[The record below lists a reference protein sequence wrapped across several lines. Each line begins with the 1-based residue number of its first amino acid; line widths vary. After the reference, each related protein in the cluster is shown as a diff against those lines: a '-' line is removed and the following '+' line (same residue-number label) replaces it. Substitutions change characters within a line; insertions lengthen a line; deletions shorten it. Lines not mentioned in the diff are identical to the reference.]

1 MAERRLAAEDWLGC
15 QRRCGRQVH
24 CLCGYVPLRYLLL
37 HLRRVGVEQSGAV
50 RIAML
55 GWECRFYIALLIEL
69 TLGVELRF
77 FRLQKWLL
85 LLAQQAD
92 KVAEFIGLI

>member
-1 MAERRLAAEDWLGC
+1 MRD
-15 QRRCGRQVH
+15 
-24 CLCGYVPLRYLLL
+24 LLL
-37 HLRRVGVEQSGAV
+37 HLSGVGAEQSGAV
-50 RIAML
+50 GIAML
-55 GWECRFYIALLIEL
+55 GWECRFYIALVIEL
-69 TLGVELRF
+69 TLGVELGF

>member
-15 QRRCGRQVH
+15 QRRCRCQVH
-24 CLCGYVPLRYLLL
+24 CLCGYVPMRDLLL
-37 HLRRVGVEQSGAV
+37 HLSGVGAEQSGAV
-50 RIAML
+50 GIAML
-55 GWECRFYIALLIEL
+55 GWECRFYIALVIEL
-69 TLGVELRF
+69 ALGVELRF